1 MPIDYRAPL
10 GEMQFILHQLL
21 PMSDICNL
29 PGYEDVSEDLVN
41 TILDEA
47 DKFASQVLSPLN
59 WSGDQAGCIYQDGAV
74 QTPEGF
80 KQAYQQY
87 SEAGWISLAANS
99 NFGGQGL
106 PLSLA
111 TPVNEMWHS
120 ANMAFMLCPML
131 TAGAIEAIEH
141 HATAEQQALYLP
153 PLISGQWA
161 GTMNLTEPSAG
172 SDLSAVATKAIPD
185 GDHFLIT
192 GTKIYITYGEH
203 DFTENIIHL
212 VLARLPDAPAGVKG
226 ISLFIVPK
234 WLVNQ
239 DGSLG
244 SRNDVRCLSIEHKL
258 GIHASPTAVMAFGEK
273 TGAIGYLVGEANRGL
288 EYMFTMMNN
297 ARLAVGLEGVAI
309 AERAYQHA
317 AHYAKER
324 VQGRIVGQS
333 KKLRIVHHADVQR
346 MLMRMKTQ
354 TEAMRALAY
363 FAAAQSDIAQK
374 HPNKAIREASQLR
387 VDLLTPIVKAWC
399 TEQAIEITSLGIQ
412 IHGGMGYIEETGA
425 AQYLRDAR
433 ITSIYEGTTG
443 IQAIDLLGRKIIRD
457 EGAEARCLL
466 AEIHNCAAELS
477 LSPKIPFQQIAAD
490 LKKAVQSVG
499 KALDWVLHEHATNPK
514 ATLVGAYPLL
524 QCFGF
529 ISGGWLMAK
538 SAFLSEAM
546 LKTDTSNAFALQKI
560 ASATFYSQAILPQV
574 HGLADTVCAGASLA
588 QAMQDSLADLL
599 R

>member
-10 GEMQFILHQLL
+10 DDMQFILHQLI
-21 PMSDICNL
+21 PMSVIANL

-59 WSGDQAGCIYQDGAV
+59 WSGDQAGCVYQDGAV

-87 SEAGWISLAANS
+87 SEAGWISLAANTD
-99 NFGGQGL
+99 FGGQGL

-141 HATAEQQALYLP
+141 HATPEQQAIYLP
-153 PLISGQWA
+153 ALISGQWA

-172 SDLSAVATKAIPD
+172 SDLSAVSTKAVPA
-185 GDHFLIT
+185 GDHFRII

-212 VLARLPDAPAGVKG
+212 VLARLPDAPPGVKG

-324 VQGRIVGQS
+324 VQGRIAGRS
-333 KKLRIVHHADVQR
+333 EKLPIVHHADVQR

-363 FAAAQSDIAQK
+363 LAAAQSDIAQK
-374 HPNKAIREASQLR
+374 HPDMAMREASQLR

-412 IHGGMGYIEETGA
+412 VHGGMGYIEETGA

-433 ITSIYEGTTG
+433 ITSIYEGTSG
-443 IQAIDLLGRKIIRD
+443 IQAIDLLGRKIVRD
-457 EGAEARCLL
+457 EGAEARRLL
-466 AEIHNCAAELS
+466 AEIQACATDLS
-477 LSPKIPFQQIAAD
+477 SSPKIPLQQIAAN
-490 LKKAVQSVG
+490 LQKAVQSLS
-499 KALDWVLHEHATNPK
+499 KALDWMLHEHATNRL
-514 ATLVGAYPLL
+514 ATFTGAYPLL

-529 ISGGWLMAK
+529 VCGGWLMAK
-538 SAFLSEAM
+538 AAVVSEVI
-546 LKTDTSNAFALQKI
+546 LQTDASNAFALQKI

-588 QAMQDSLADLL
+588 QAMRDSLADLL

>member
-1 MPIDYRAPL
+1 
-10 GEMQFILHQLL
+10 
-21 PMSDICNL
+21 
-29 PGYEDVSEDLVN
+29 
-41 TILDEA
+41 
-47 DKFASQVLSPLN
+47 
-59 WSGDQAGCIYQDGAV
+59 
-74 QTPEGF
+74 
-80 KQAYQQY
+80 
-87 SEAGWISLAANS
+87 
-99 NFGGQGL
+99 
-106 PLSLA
+106 
-111 TPVNEMWHS
+111 
-120 ANMAFMLCPML
+120 MAFMLCPML

-141 HATAEQQALYLP
+141 HATPEQQAIYLP
-153 PLISGQWA
+153 ALISGQWA
-161 GTMNLTEPSAG
+161 GTMNLTESAAG
-172 SDLSAVATKAIPD
+172 SDLSAVSTKAIPE
-185 GDHFLIT
+185 GDHFRII

-317 AHYAKER
+317 AQYAKER
-324 VQGRIVGQS
+324 VQGKIVGRS
-333 KKLRIVHHADVQR
+333 EKLPIVHHADVQR
-346 MLMRMKTQ
+346 MLMHMKTQ

-363 FAAAQSDIAQK
+363 LAAAQSDFAQK
-374 HPNKAIREASQLR
+374 HPEKAIREASQLR

-399 TEQAIEITSLGIQ
+399 TEQAIEIASLGIQ
-412 IHGGMGYIEETGA
+412 VHGGMGYIEETGV

-466 AEIHNCAAELS
+466 AEIQACATDLS
-477 LSPKIPFQQIAAD
+477 SSSSIPLQQIAAD
-490 LKKAVQSVG
+490 LQKAVQSVS
-499 KALDWVLHEHATNPK
+499 KALDWVLHEHASNPQ
-514 ATLVGAYPLL
+514 ATFTGAYPLL

-529 ISGGWLMAK
+529 ICGGWLMAK
-538 SAFLSEAM
+538 AALVSEGILQGDAR
-546 LKTDTSNAFALQKI
+546 NAFALQKI

-574 HGLADTVCAGASLA
+574 HGLAETVCAGASLA
-588 QAMQDSLADLL
+588 QAMQDSLTDLL

>member
-1 MPIDYRAPL
+1 
-10 GEMQFILHQLL
+10 
-21 PMSDICNL
+21 
-29 PGYEDVSEDLVN
+29 
-41 TILDEA
+41 
-47 DKFASQVLSPLN
+47 
-59 WSGDQAGCIYQDGAV
+59 
-74 QTPEGF
+74 
-80 KQAYQQY
+80 
-87 SEAGWISLAANS
+87 
-99 NFGGQGL
+99 
-106 PLSLA
+106 
-111 TPVNEMWHS
+111 
-120 ANMAFMLCPML
+120 ML

-141 HATAEQQALYLP
+141 HATPEQQAIYLP

-234 WLVNQ
+234 LLVNQ

-324 VQGRIVGQS
+324 IQGRIAGRS
-333 KKLRIVHHADVQR
+333 EKLPIVHHADVQR

-363 FAAAQSDIAQK
+363 LAAAQSDIAQK
-374 HPNKAIREASQLR
+374 HPDKAMREASQLR

-399 TEQAIEITSLGIQ
+399 TEQAIEIASLGIQ
-412 IHGGMGYIEETGA
+412 VHGGMGYIEETGA

-457 EGAEARCLL
+457 EGAEARRLL
-466 AEIHNCAAELS
+466 AEIQACATDLS
-477 LSPKIPFQQIAAD
+477 SSTKIPLQQIAAD
-490 LKKAVQSVG
+490 LKKAVQSVS
-499 KALDWVLHEHATNPK
+499 KALDWVLQEHTTNPQ
-514 ATLVGAYPLL
+514 ATLTGAYPLL

-529 ISGGWLMAK
+529 LSGGWLMAK
-538 SAFLSEAM
+538 SASSSQAVLE
-546 LKTDTSNAFALQKI
+546 TDASNAFALQKI

>member
-10 GEMQFILHQLL
+10 DEMQFVLHQLI
-21 PMSDICNL
+21 PMSVINDL

-41 TILDEA
+41 TILEEA
-47 DKFASQVLSPLN
+47 AKFASQVLSPLN
-59 WSGDQAGCIYQDGAV
+59 WCGDQAGCIYTDGDV
-74 QTPEGF
+74 KTPDGF

-87 SEAGWISLAANS
+87 SEAGWISLAANT

-131 TAGAIEAIEH
+131 TAGAVEAIEH
-141 HATAEQQALYLP
+141 HATPEQQALYLP

-161 GTMNLTEPSAG
+161 GTMNLTEPAAG
-172 SDLSAVATKAIPD
+172 SDLSVVATKAVPES
-185 GDHFLIT
+185 DHFLIT

-212 VLARLPDAPAGVKG
+212 VLARLPDAPLGVKG

-234 WLVNQ
+234 WLINQ

-244 SRNDVRCLSIEHKL
+244 ARNDVRCLSIEHKL
-258 GIHASPTAVMAFGEK
+258 GIHASPTAVMAFGEE
-273 TGAIGYLVGEANRGL
+273 TGATGYLVGEAHRGL

-324 VQGRIVGQS
+324 VQGRVAGS
-333 KKLRIVHHADVQR
+333 PEKLPILHHADVQR
-346 MLMRMKTQ
+346 MLMLMKTQ

-363 FAAAQSDIAQK
+363 LAAAQSDFAQK
-374 HPNKAIREASQLR
+374 HPDKAIRESSQLR
-387 VDLLTPIVKAWC
+387 VDLLTPIVKAWS
-399 TEQAIEITSLGIQ
+399 TEQAIDITSIGIQ

-457 EGAEARCLL
+457 GGAEARRLL
-466 AEIHNCAAELS
+466 TEIQTCATELS
-477 LSPKIPFQQIAAD
+477 MSSNIQLQSIAAD
-490 LKKAVQSVG
+490 LQKAVQSVS
-499 KALDWVLHEHATNPK
+499 KALDWVLHVHVTNPQ
-514 ATLVGAYPLL
+514 AALTGAYPLL
-524 QCFGF
+524 RCFGF
-529 ISGGWLMAK
+529 VCGGWLMAK
-538 SAFLSEAM
+538 AALISEEVLQGDAR
-546 LKTDTSNAFALQKI
+546 NAFALQKI

-574 HGLADTVCAGASLA
+574 HGLVDTVCAGTSLA
-588 QAMQDSLADLL
+588 QAMQDSLADLM

>member
-1 MPIDYRAPL
+1 MAIDYRAPL
-10 GEMQFILHQLL
+10 DDMQFVLHRLI
-21 PMSDICNL
+21 PISVVSSL
-29 PGYEDVSEDLVN
+29 PGYEDVSTDLVN
-41 TILDEA
+41 TILEEA
-47 DKFASQVLSPLN
+47 AKFANQVLSPLN
-59 WSGDQAGCIYQDGAV
+59 WSGDQAGCVYQDGAV

-87 SEAGWISLAANS
+87 SEAGWMSLAANPD
-99 NFGGQGL
+99 FGGQGL

-141 HATAEQQALYLP
+141 HATPEQQGMYLP
-153 PLISGQWA
+153 SLISGRWA
-161 GTMNLTEPSAG
+161 GTMNLTESAAG
-172 SDLSAVATKAIPD
+172 SDLSAVSTKAVPE
-185 GDHFLIT
+185 GEHFRII

-203 DFTENIIHL
+203 DLTENIIHL

-234 WLVNQ
+234 WLINQ

-244 SRNDVRCLSIEHKL
+244 SRNDARCLSIEHKL

-324 VQGRIVGQS
+324 VQGRIAGRS
-333 KKLRIVHHADVQR
+333 EKLPIVHHADVQR

-363 FAAAQSDIAQK
+363 VAAAQSDFAQK
-374 HPNKAIREASQLR
+374 HPDKAIREASQLR

-399 TEQAIEITSLGIQ
+399 TEQAIEIASLGIQ
-412 IHGGMGYIEETGA
+412 VHGGMGYIEETGA
-425 AQYLRDAR
+425 AQYLRDVR
-433 ITSIYEGTTG
+433 ISSIYEGTTG

-457 EGAEARCLL
+457 EGAEARRLL
-466 AEIHNCAAELS
+466 SEIQTCATDLS
-477 LSPKIPFQQIAAD
+477 SSSSIPLQQIAAD
-490 LKKAVQSVG
+490 LQKAVQSVS
-499 KALDWVLHEHATNPK
+499 KALDWVLQAHATNPQ
-514 ATLVGAYPLL
+514 ATLTGAYPLL

-529 ISGGWLMAK
+529 ISGGWLMAQ
-538 SAFLSEAM
+538 SASLSEGV
-546 LKTDTSNAFALQKI
+546 LQTDASNAFALQKI

>member
-1 MPIDYRAPL
+1 MAIDYRAPL
-10 GEMQFILHQLL
+10 DDMQFVLQRLI
-21 PMSDICNL
+21 PMSAITSL
-29 PGYEDVSEDLVN
+29 PGYEDVSADLVN

-47 DKFASQVLSPLN
+47 AKFANQVLSPLN
-59 WSGDQAGCIYQDGAV
+59 WSGDQAGCFYQDGAV

-87 SEAGWISLAANS
+87 SEAGWMSLAANTD
-99 NFGGQGL
+99 FGGQGL

-141 HATAEQQALYLP
+141 HATPEQQAIYLP

-234 WLVNQ
+234 WLINQ
-239 DGSLG
+239 DGTLG
-244 SRNDVRCLSIEHKL
+244 ARNDVRCLSIEHKL

-324 VQGRIVGQS
+324 VQGRIPGRS
-333 KKLRIVHHADVQR
+333 EKLPIVHHADVQR

-363 FAAAQSDIAQK
+363 LAAAQSDFAQK
-374 HPNKAIREASQLR
+374 HPDQAIREASQSR

-412 IHGGMGYIEETGA
+412 VHGGMGYIEETGA

-457 EGAEARCLL
+457 EGAEARRLL
-466 AEIHNCAAELS
+466 GEIQACATDLGS
-477 LSPKIPFQQIAAD
+477 SSSIQLQQIAAD
-490 LKKAVQSVG
+490 LQKAVQSLS
-499 KALDWVLHEHATNPK
+499 KALEWVLHEHATNPQ
-514 ATLVGAYPLL
+514 ATFTGAYPLL

-529 ISGGWLMAK
+529 VCGGWLMAK
-538 SAFLSEAM
+538 AAFVSERVLQCDAG
-546 LKTDTSNAFALQKI
+546 NAFALQKI
-560 ASATFYSQAILPQV
+560 ASATFYSQAILPQA
-574 HGLADTVCAGASLA
+574 HGLADTVCAGASLE
-588 QAMQDSLADLL
+588 QAMRDSLADLL

>member
-1 MPIDYRAPL
+1 MPLDYRAPL
-10 GEMQFILHQLL
+10 DDMQFILHQLI
-21 PMSDICNL
+21 PMSVIANL

-59 WSGDQAGCIYQDGAV
+59 WSGDQAGCVYQDGAV

-87 SEAGWISLAANS
+87 SEAGWISLAANTD
-99 NFGGQGL
+99 FGGQGL

-141 HATAEQQALYLP
+141 HATPEQQAIYLP

-172 SDLSAVATKAIPD
+172 SDLSAVSTKAVPE
-185 GDHFLIT
+185 GDHFRII

-212 VLARLPDAPAGVKG
+212 VLARLPDAPPGVKG

-234 WLVNQ
+234 WLINQ
-239 DGSLG
+239 GGILG
-244 SRNDVRCLSIEHKL
+244 ARNDVRCLSIEHKL

-324 VQGRIVGQS
+324 VQGRIAGRS
-333 KKLRIVHHADVQR
+333 EKLPIVHHADVQR

-363 FAAAQSDIAQK
+363 LAAAQSDFAQK
-374 HPNKAIREASQLR
+374 HPDQVIREASQLR

-412 IHGGMGYIEETGA
+412 VHGGMGYIEETGA

-443 IQAIDLLGRKIIRD
+443 IQAIDLLGRKIVRD
-457 EGAEARCLL
+457 EGAEACRLL
-466 AEIHNCAAELS
+466 AEIQACATDLS
-477 LSPKIPFQQIAAD
+477 SSSSIQLQQIATD
-490 LKKAVQSVG
+490 LQKAVQSLS
-499 KALDWVLHEHATNPK
+499 KALDWVLHEHATNPL
-514 ATLVGAYPLL
+514 ATLTGAYPLL

-529 ISGGWLMAK
+529 VCGGWLMAK
-538 SAFLSEAM
+538 AAFVSEGI
-546 LKTDTSNAFALQKI
+546 LQTDASNAFALQKI
-560 ASATFYSQAILPQV
+560 ASATFYSQAILPQA

-588 QAMQDSLADLL
+588 QAMRDSLADLL

>member
-1 MPIDYRAPL
+1 
-10 GEMQFILHQLL
+10 
-21 PMSDICNL
+21 
-29 PGYEDVSEDLVN
+29 
-41 TILDEA
+41 
-47 DKFASQVLSPLN
+47 LSPLN
-59 WSGDQAGCIYQDGAV
+59 WSGDQAGCVYQDGAV

-87 SEAGWISLAANS
+87 SEAGWMSLAANTD
-99 NFGGQGL
+99 FGGQGL

-111 TPVNEMWHS
+111 TPVNEMWHA

-141 HATAEQQALYLP
+141 HATPEQQAIYLP

-161 GTMNLTEPSAG
+161 GTMNLTESAAG
-172 SDLSAVATKAIPD
+172 SDLSAVSTKAVPE
-185 GDHFLIT
+185 GDHFRII

-212 VLARLPDAPAGVKG
+212 VLARLPDAPGGVKG

-317 AHYAKER
+317 AYYAKER
-324 VQGRIVGQS
+324 VQGRIAGRS
-333 KKLRIVHHADVQR
+333 EKLPIVHHADVQR

-363 FAAAQSDIAQK
+363 LAAAQSDFAQK
-374 HPNKAIREASQLR
+374 HPDKAIREASQLR

-399 TEQAIEITSLGIQ
+399 TEQAIEIASLGIQ
-412 IHGGMGYIEETGA
+412 VHGGMGYIEETGA
-425 AQYLRDAR
+425 AQYLRDIR
-433 ITSIYEGTTG
+433 ISSIYEGTTG

-457 EGAEARCLL
+457 EGAEARRLL
-466 AEIHNCAAELS
+466 AEIQACAAVLNS
-477 LSPKIPFQQIAAD
+477 SSSIALQQIAAD
-490 LKKAVQSVG
+490 LQKAVQSVS
-499 KALDWVLHEHATNPK
+499 KALDWVLHEHASNQQ
-514 ATLVGAYPLL
+514 ATFAGAYPLL

-529 ISGGWLMAK
+529 TCGCWLMAK
-538 SAFLSEAM
+538 AALVSDGILQGDAR
-546 LKTDTSNAFALQKI
+546 NAFALQKI

-588 QAMQDSLADLL
+588 QAMQDSLTDLL

>member
-10 GEMQFILHQLL
+10 DDMQFILHQLI
-21 PMSDICNL
+21 PMSVIANL

-59 WSGDQAGCIYQDGAV
+59 WSGDQSGCVYQDGAV
-74 QTPEGF
+74 QTPDGF

-87 SEAGWISLAANS
+87 SEAGWISLAANTD
-99 NFGGQGL
+99 FGGQGL

-141 HATAEQQALYLP
+141 HATPEQQAIYLP

-172 SDLSAVATKAIPD
+172 SDLSAVSTKAVPE
-185 GDHFLIT
+185 GDHFRII

-212 VLARLPDAPAGVKG
+212 VLARLPDAPPGVKG

-234 WLVNQ
+234 WLINQ

-244 SRNDVRCLSIEHKL
+244 ARNDVRCLSIEHKL

-324 VQGRIVGQS
+324 VQGRIAGRS
-333 KKLRIVHHADVQR
+333 EKLPIVHHADVQR

-363 FAAAQSDIAQK
+363 LAAAQSDFAQK
-374 HPNKAIREASQLR
+374 HPDKAIREASQLR

-412 IHGGMGYIEETGA
+412 VHGGMGYIEETGA

-443 IQAIDLLGRKIIRD
+443 IQAIDLLGRKIVRD
-457 EGAEARCLL
+457 EGAEARRLL
-466 AEIHNCAAELS
+466 AEIQACATDLS
-477 LSPKIPFQQIAAD
+477 SSSSIQLQQIATD
-490 LKKAVQSVG
+490 LQKAVQSLS
-499 KALDWVLHEHATNPK
+499 KALDWVLHEHATNPQ
-514 ATLVGAYPLL
+514 ATFTGAYPLL

-529 ISGGWLMAK
+529 VCGGWLMAK
-538 SAFLSEAM
+538 AAIVSEGI
-546 LKTDTSNAFALQKI
+546 LQTDASNAFALQKI
-560 ASATFYSQAILPQV
+560 ASATFYTQAILPQV

-588 QAMQDSLADLL
+588 QAMRDSLADLL

>member
-1 MPIDYRAPL
+1 MAIDYRAPL
-10 GEMQFILHQLL
+10 DDMQFVLHHLI
-21 PMSDICNL
+21 PMSAITSL
-29 PGYEDVSEDLVN
+29 PGYEDVSTDLVN

-47 DKFASQVLSPLN
+47 AKFANQVLSPLN
-59 WSGDQAGCIYQDGAV
+59 WTGDQAGCVYQDGAV

-87 SEAGWISLAANS
+87 SEAGWISLAANPD
-99 NFGGQGL
+99 FGGQGL

-141 HATAEQQALYLP
+141 HATPEQQAIYLP

-244 SRNDVRCLSIEHKL
+244 ARNDVRCLSIEHKL

-324 VQGRIVGQS
+324 VQGRIAGRS
-333 KKLRIVHHADVQR
+333 EKLPIVHHADVQR
-346 MLMRMKTQ
+346 MLMEMKTQ

-363 FAAAQSDIAQK
+363 LAAAQSDIAQR
-374 HPNKAIREASQLR
+374 HPDQGIREASQLR
-387 VDLLTPIVKAWC
+387 VDFLTPIVKAWC
-399 TEQAIEITSLGIQ
+399 TEQAIEIASLGIQ
-412 IHGGMGYIEETGA
+412 VHGGMGYIEETGA

-443 IQAIDLLGRKIIRD
+443 IQAIDLLGRKIVRD
-457 EGAEARCLL
+457 EGAEARRLL
-466 AEIHNCAAELS
+466 AEIQACATDLS
-477 LSPKIPFQQIAAD
+477 SSSSIQLQQIAAD
-490 LKKAVQSVG
+490 LQKAVQSLSN
-499 KALDWVLHEHATNPK
+499 ALDWVLQEHATNPQ
-514 ATLVGAYPLL
+514 ATFAGAYPLL

-529 ISGGWLMAK
+529 VCGGWLMAK
-538 SAFLSEAM
+538 AALVSESILQGDAG
-546 LKTDTSNAFALQKI
+546 NAFALQKI

-574 HGLADTVCAGASLA
+574 RGLADTVCAGASLA
-588 QAMQDSLADLL
+588 QAMRGGLADLL

>member
-10 GEMQFILHQLL
+10 DDMQFVLHRLI
-21 PMSDICNL
+21 PISVVSNL
-29 PGYEDVSEDLVN
+29 PGNEDVSTDLVN

-47 DKFASQVLSPLN
+47 AKFANQVLSPLN
-59 WSGDQAGCIYQDGAV
+59 WSGDQAGCVYQDGAV

-87 SEAGWISLAANS
+87 SEAGWMSLAANAD
-99 NFGGQGL
+99 FGGQGL

-141 HATAEQQALYLP
+141 HATPEQQAIYLP
-153 PLISGQWA
+153 ALISGQWA
-161 GTMNLTEPSAG
+161 GTMNLTESSAG
-172 SDLSAVATKAIPD
+172 SDLSAVSTKAVPE
-185 GDHFLIT
+185 GDHFRII

-239 DGSLG
+239 EGSLG

-324 VQGRIVGQS
+324 VQGRIAGRS
-333 KKLRIVHHADVQR
+333 EKLPIVHHADVQR

-363 FAAAQSDIAQK
+363 LAAAQSDFAQK
-374 HPNKAIREASQLR
+374 HNDQVIREASQLR

-412 IHGGMGYIEETGA
+412 VHGGMGYIEETGA
-425 AQYLRDAR
+425 AQHLRDAR

-457 EGAEARCLL
+457 EGAEARRLL
-466 AEIHNCAAELS
+466 AEIQACATDLS
-477 LSPKIPFQQIAAD
+477 SSSSIQLQQIATD
-490 LKKAVQSVG
+490 LQKAVLSVS
-499 KALDWVLHEHATNPK
+499 KALDWVLHEHAAYPQ
-514 ATLVGAYPLL
+514 ATLTGAYPLL

-529 ISGGWLMAK
+529 VCGGWLMTKAALV
-538 SAFLSEAM
+538 SDGILQGDAI
-546 LKTDTSNAFALQKI
+546 NAFALQKI

-588 QAMQDSLADLL
+588 KAMQDSLADLL

>member
-1 MPIDYRAPL
+1 MAIDYRAPL
-10 GEMQFILHQLL
+10 DDMQFVLHRLI
-21 PMSDICNL
+21 PMSAITSL
-29 PGYEDVSEDLVN
+29 PGYEDVSTDLVN

-47 DKFASQVLSPLN
+47 AKFANQVLSPLN
-59 WSGDQAGCIYQDGAV
+59 WSGDQAGCVYQDGAV

-87 SEAGWISLAANS
+87 SEAGWMSLATNPD
-99 NFGGQGL
+99 FGGQGL

-141 HATAEQQALYLP
+141 HATPEQQAIYLP

-234 WLVNQ
+234 LLVNQ

-273 TGAIGYLVGEANRGL
+273 TGAIGCLVGEANRGL

-324 VQGRIVGQS
+324 VQGRIAGRS
-333 KKLRIVHHADVQR
+333 EKLPIVHHADVQR

-363 FAAAQSDIAQK
+363 LAAAQSDFAQK
-374 HPNKAIREASQLR
+374 HPDKAMRESSQLR

-399 TEQAIEITSLGIQ
+399 TEQAIEIASLGIQ
-412 IHGGMGYIEETGA
+412 VHGGMGYIEETGA
-425 AQYLRDAR
+425 AQYLRDVR
-433 ITSIYEGTTG
+433 ISSIYEGTTG

-457 EGAEARCLL
+457 EGAEARRLL
-466 AEIHNCAAELS
+466 AEMQACATDLS
-477 LSPKIPFQQIAAD
+477 SSPKIPLQQIAAD
-490 LKKAVQSVG
+490 LQKAVQSVS
-499 KALDWVLHEHATNPK
+499 KALDWVLHEHATNPQ
-514 ATLVGAYPLL
+514 ATLTGAYPLL

-538 SAFLSEAM
+538 SASLSEAV
-546 LKTDTSNAFALQKI
+546 LQTDASNAFALQKI

-588 QAMQDSLADLL
+588 QAMQHSLADLL

>member
-10 GEMQFILHQLL
+10 DDMQFILHQLI
-21 PMSDICNL
+21 PISVIANL

-59 WSGDQAGCIYQDGAV
+59 WSGDQAGCVYQDGAV

-87 SEAGWISLAANS
+87 SEAGWISLAANTD
-99 NFGGQGL
+99 FGGQGL

-141 HATAEQQALYLP
+141 HATPEQQAIYLP

-172 SDLSAVATKAIPD
+172 SDLSAVSTKAVPE
-185 GDHFLIT
+185 GDHFRII

-212 VLARLPDAPAGVKG
+212 VLARLPDAPPGVKG

-234 WLVNQ
+234 WLINQ

-244 SRNDVRCLSIEHKL
+244 ARNDVRCLSIEHKL

-324 VQGRIVGQS
+324 VQGRIAGRS
-333 KKLRIVHHADVQR
+333 EKLPIVHHADVQR

-354 TEAMRALAY
+354 TEAMRALVY
-363 FAAAQSDIAQK
+363 LAAAQSDFAQK
-374 HPNKAIREASQLR
+374 HPDQAIREASQLR

-412 IHGGMGYIEETGA
+412 VHGGMGYIEDTGA

-443 IQAIDLLGRKIIRD
+443 IQAIDLLGRKIVRD
-457 EGAEARCLL
+457 EGAEARRLL
-466 AEIHNCAAELS
+466 AEIQACATDLS
-477 LSPKIPFQQIAAD
+477 SSSSIQLQQIATN
-490 LKKAVQSVG
+490 LQKAVQSLS
-499 KALDWVLHEHATNPK
+499 KALDWVLHEHATNPL
-514 ATLVGAYPLL
+514 ATLTGAYPLL

-529 ISGGWLMAK
+529 VCGGWLMAK
-538 SAFLSEAM
+538 AAFVSEGI
-546 LKTDTSNAFALQKI
+546 LQTDASNTFALQKI
-560 ASATFYSQAILPQV
+560 ASATFYTQAILPQV
-574 HGLADTVCAGASLA
+574 HGLADTVCAGASLV
-588 QAMQDSLADLL
+588 QAMRDSLADLL

>member
-1 MPIDYRAPL
+1 MPIDYRAPVDD
-10 GEMQFILHQLL
+10 MQFVLHHLI
-21 PMSDICNL
+21 PMSAISNL
-29 PGYEDVSEDLVN
+29 PGYEDVSSDLVN
-41 TILDEA
+41 TILEEA
-47 DKFASQVLSPLN
+47 AKFANQVLSPLN
-59 WSGDQAGCIYQDGAV
+59 WSGDQAGCVYHDGAV

-87 SEAGWISLAANS
+87 SEAGWMSLAANTD
-99 NFGGQGL
+99 FGGQGL

-141 HATAEQQALYLP
+141 HATPEQQAMYLP
-153 PLISGQWA
+153 SLVSGRWA
-161 GTMNLTEPSAG
+161 GTMNLTESAAG
-172 SDLSAVATKAIPD
+172 SDLSAVSTKAVPE
-185 GDHFLIT
+185 GDHFRII

-244 SRNDVRCLSIEHKL
+244 SRNDARCLSIEHKL

-324 VQGRIVGQS
+324 VQGKISGQS
-333 KKLRIVHHADVQR
+333 DKLPIVHHADVQR

-363 FAAAQSDIAQK
+363 LAAGQSDFAQK
-374 HPNKAIREASQLR
+374 HPDKAMREASQLR

-399 TEQAIEITSLGIQ
+399 TEQAIEIASLGIQ
-412 IHGGMGYIEETGA
+412 VHGGMGYIEETGA
-425 AQYLRDAR
+425 AQYLRDVR
-433 ITSIYEGTTG
+433 ISSIYEGTTG

-457 EGAEARCLL
+457 EGTEARRLL
-466 AEIHNCAAELS
+466 AEIQACATDLS
-477 LSPKIPFQQIAAD
+477 SSANIPLEQIAAD
-490 LKKAVQSVG
+490 LQKAVQSVS
-499 KALDWVLHEHATNPK
+499 KALDWVLHEHATNPQ
-514 ATLVGAYPLL
+514 ATLTGAYPLL

-529 ISGGWLMAK
+529 ICGGWLMAK
-538 SAFLSEAM
+538 SASLSSAV
-546 LKTDTSNAFALQKI
+546 LQTDASNAFALQKI
-560 ASATFYSQAILPQV
+560 ASATFYSQAILPQI
-574 HGLADTVCAGASLA
+574 HGLADTVCAGVSLA
-588 QAMQDSLADLL
+588 QAMRDSLADLL

>member
-10 GEMQFILHQLL
+10 DDMQFILHQLI
-21 PMSDICNL
+21 PMSVIANL

-59 WSGDQAGCIYQDGAV
+59 WSGDQAGCVYQDGAV

-80 KQAYQQY
+80 KLAYQQY
-87 SEAGWISLAANS
+87 SEAGWMSLAANTD
-99 NFGGQGL
+99 FGGQGL

-141 HATAEQQALYLP
+141 HATPEQQAIYLP

-172 SDLSAVATKAIPD
+172 SDLSAVSTKAVPE
-185 GDHFLIT
+185 GDHFRII

-212 VLARLPDAPAGVKG
+212 VLARLPDAPPGVKG

-234 WLVNQ
+234 WLINQ

-244 SRNDVRCLSIEHKL
+244 ARNDVRCLSIEHKL

-324 VQGRIVGQS
+324 VQGRIAGRPE
-333 KKLRIVHHADVQR
+333 KLPIVHHADVQR

-363 FAAAQSDIAQK
+363 LAAAQSDFAQK
-374 HPNKAIREASQLR
+374 HPDQVIREASQLR

-412 IHGGMGYIEETGA
+412 VHGGMGYIEETGA

-443 IQAIDLLGRKIIRD
+443 IQAIDLLGRKIVRD
-457 EGAEARCLL
+457 EGAEACRLL
-466 AEIHNCAAELS
+466 AEIQACATDLS
-477 LSPKIPFQQIAAD
+477 SSSSIQLQQIATD
-490 LKKAVQSVG
+490 LQKAVQSLS
-499 KALDWVLHEHATNPK
+499 KALDWVLHEHATNPL
-514 ATLVGAYPLL
+514 ATLTGAYPLL

-529 ISGGWLMAK
+529 VCGGWLMAK
-538 SAFLSEAM
+538 AAFVSEGI
-546 LKTDTSNAFALQKI
+546 LQTDASNAFALQKI
-560 ASATFYSQAILPQV
+560 ASATFYSQAILPQA

-588 QAMQDSLADLL
+588 QAMRDSLADLL

>member
-10 GEMQFILHQLL
+10 DEMQFVLHQLI
-21 PMSDICNL
+21 PMSVINDL

-41 TILDEA
+41 TILEEA
-47 DKFASQVLSPLN
+47 AKFASQVLSPLN
-59 WSGDQAGCIYQDGAV
+59 WCGDQAGCIYTDGDV
-74 QTPEGF
+74 KTPDGF

-87 SEAGWISLAANS
+87 SEAGWISLAANT

-131 TAGAIEAIEH
+131 TAGAVEAIEH
-141 HATAEQQALYLP
+141 HATPKQQALYLP

-161 GTMNLTEPSAG
+161 GTMNLTEPAAG
-172 SDLSAVATKAIPD
+172 SDLSAVTTKAIPK
-185 GDHFLIT
+185 GDYFLIT

-212 VLARLPDAPAGVKG
+212 VLARLPDAPPGVKG

-244 SRNDVRCLSIEHKL
+244 VRNDVRCHSIEHKL
-258 GIHASPTAVMAFGEK
+258 GIHASPTAVMAFGEE
-273 TGAIGYLVGEANRGL
+273 TGATGYLVGEAHRGL

-324 VQGRIVGQS
+324 VQGRVAGS
-333 KKLRIVHHADVQR
+333 PEKLPILHHADVQR
-346 MLMRMKTQ
+346 MLMLMKTQ

-363 FAAAQSDIAQK
+363 LAAAQSDFAQK
-374 HPNKAIREASQLR
+374 HPDKAIRESSQLR
-387 VDLLTPIVKAWC
+387 VDLLTPIVKAWS
-399 TEQAIEITSLGIQ
+399 TEQAIEITSIGIQ

-457 EGAEARCLL
+457 GGAEARRLMT
-466 AEIHNCAAELS
+466 EIQTCVVELNMS
-477 LSPKIPFQQIAAD
+477 SNNQLQSIAAD
-490 LKKAVQSVG
+490 LQKAVQSVS
-499 KALDWVLHEHATNPK
+499 KALDWVLHVHATNPL
-514 ATLVGAYPLL
+514 AALTGAYPLL
-524 QCFGF
+524 RCFGF
-529 ISGGWLMAK
+529 VCGGWLMAK
-538 SAFLSEAM
+538 AALISEEV
-546 LKTDTSNAFALQKI
+546 LQGDSRNAFALQKI
-560 ASATFYSQAILPQV
+560 ASTTFYSQAILPQV
-574 HGLADTVCAGASLA
+574 HGLVDTVCAGASLA
-588 QAMQDSLADLL
+588 QAMQDSLADLM

>member
-1 MPIDYRAPL
+1 MAIDYRAPL
-10 GEMQFILHQLL
+10 DDMQFVLHRLI
-21 PMSDICNL
+21 PISVVSSL
-29 PGYEDVSEDLVN
+29 PGYEDVSTDLVN
-41 TILDEA
+41 TILEEA
-47 DKFASQVLSPLN
+47 AKFANQVLSPLN
-59 WSGDQAGCIYQDGAV
+59 WSGDQAGCVYQDGAV

-87 SEAGWISLAANS
+87 SEAGWMSLAANPD
-99 NFGGQGL
+99 FGGQGL

-141 HATAEQQALYLP
+141 HATPEQQGMYLP
-153 PLISGQWA
+153 SLISGRWA
-161 GTMNLTEPSAG
+161 GTMNLTESAAG
-172 SDLSAVATKAIPD
+172 SDLSAVSTKAVPE
-185 GDHFLIT
+185 GEHFRII

-203 DFTENIIHL
+203 DLTENIIHL

-234 WLVNQ
+234 WLINQ

-244 SRNDVRCLSIEHKL
+244 SRNDARCLSIEHKL

-324 VQGRIVGQS
+324 VQGRIAGRS
-333 KKLRIVHHADVQR
+333 EKLPIVHHADVQR

-363 FAAAQSDIAQK
+363 VAAAQSDFAQK
-374 HPNKAIREASQLR
+374 HPDKAIREASQLR

-399 TEQAIEITSLGIQ
+399 TEQAIEIASLGIQ
-412 IHGGMGYIEETGA
+412 VHGGMGYIEETGA
-425 AQYLRDAR
+425 AQYLRDVR
-433 ITSIYEGTTG
+433 ISSIYEGTTG

-457 EGAEARCLL
+457 EGAEARRLL
-466 AEIHNCAAELS
+466 SEIQTCATDLS
-477 LSPKIPFQQIAAD
+477 SSSSIPLQQIAAD
-490 LKKAVQSVG
+490 LQKAVQSVS
-499 KALDWVLHEHATNPK
+499 KALDWVLQAHATNPQ
-514 ATLVGAYPLL
+514 ATLTGAYPLL

-529 ISGGWLMAK
+529 ISGGWLMAQ
-538 SAFLSEAM
+538 SASLSEGV
-546 LKTDTSNAFALQKI
+546 LQTDASNAFALQKI

-574 HGLADTVCAGASLA
+574 HGLADTCCAGSSFA

>member
-10 GEMQFILHQLL
+10 DDMQFILHQLI
-21 PMSDICNL
+21 PMSVIANL
-29 PGYEDVSEDLVN
+29 PGYEDISEDLVN
-41 TILDEA
+41 SILDEA
-47 DKFASQVLSPLN
+47 DKIASQVLSPLN
-59 WSGDQAGCIYQDGAV
+59 WSGDQAGCVYQDGAV

-87 SEAGWISLAANS
+87 SEAGWISLAANTD
-99 NFGGQGL
+99 FGGQGL

-141 HATAEQQALYLP
+141 HATPEQQAIYLP

-172 SDLSAVATKAIPD
+172 SDLSAVSTKAVPE
-185 GDHFLIT
+185 GDHFRII

-234 WLVNQ
+234 WLINQ

-244 SRNDVRCLSIEHKL
+244 ARNDIRCLSIEHKL

-324 VQGRIVGQS
+324 VQGRIAGRS
-333 KKLRIVHHADVQR
+333 EKLPIVHHADVQR

-363 FAAAQSDIAQK
+363 LAAAQSDFAQK
-374 HPNKAIREASQLR
+374 HPDKAIREASQLR

-412 IHGGMGYIEETGA
+412 VHGGMGYIEETGA

-457 EGAEARCLL
+457 EGAEARHLL
-466 AEIHNCAAELS
+466 TEIQACATDLSSSSSIQLQQIATNLQKAVLS
-477 LSPKIPFQQIAAD
+477 LS
-490 LKKAVQSVG
+490 
-499 KALDWVLHEHATNPK
+499 KALDWVLHEHATNPQ
-514 ATLVGAYPLL
+514 ATFTGAYPLL

-529 ISGGWLMAK
+529 VCGGWLMAK
-538 SAFLSEAM
+538 AAFVSEGILQIDA
-546 LKTDTSNAFALQKI
+546 SNVFALQKI

-574 HGLADTVCAGASLA
+574 HGLADTVFAGASLA
-588 QAMQDSLADLL
+588 QAMRDSLTDLL

>member
-1 MPIDYRAPL
+1 
-10 GEMQFILHQLL
+10 
-21 PMSDICNL
+21 
-29 PGYEDVSEDLVN
+29 
-41 TILDEA
+41 
-47 DKFASQVLSPLN
+47 
-59 WSGDQAGCIYQDGAV
+59 
-74 QTPEGF
+74 
-80 KQAYQQY
+80 
-87 SEAGWISLAANS
+87 
-99 NFGGQGL
+99 
-106 PLSLA
+106 
-111 TPVNEMWHS
+111 
-120 ANMAFMLCPML
+120 MLCPML

-141 HATAEQQALYLP
+141 HATPEQQAIYLP

-172 SDLSAVATKAIPD
+172 SDLSAVSTKAIPD

-203 DFTENIIHL
+203 DLTENIIHL
-212 VLARLPDAPAGVKG
+212 VLARLPDAPPGVKG

-234 WLVNQ
+234 WLINQ

-244 SRNDVRCLSIEHKL
+244 ARNDVRCLSIEHKL

-273 TGAIGYLVGEANRGL
+273 AGAIGYLVGEANRGL

-324 VQGRIVGQS
+324 VQGRIAGRPE
-333 KKLRIVHHADVQR
+333 KLPIVHHADVQR

-354 TEAMRALAY
+354 TEAMRTLAY
-363 FAAAQSDIAQK
+363 LAASQSDIAQK
-374 HPNKAIREASQLR
+374 HPDKAIREASQLR

-412 IHGGMGYIEETGA
+412 VHGGMGYIEETGA

-457 EGAEARCLL
+457 EGAEARRFL
-466 AEIHNCAAELS
+466 AEIQNCAAELS
-477 LSPKIPFQQIAAD
+477 LSPNIQLQSIAAD
-490 LKKAVQSVG
+490 LQKALQSLS
-499 KALDWVLHEHATNPK
+499 KALDWVLHEHATNPQ
-514 ATLVGAYPLL
+514 ATLTGAYPLL

-529 ISGGWLMAK
+529 LSGGWLMAK
-538 SAFLSEAM
+538 SASLSNAALE
-546 LKTDTSNAFALQKI
+546 TDASNAFALQKI
-560 ASATFYSQAILPQV
+560 ASAIFYSQAILPQV
-574 HGLADTVCAGASLA
+574 HGLAETVCAGASLA

>member
-10 GEMQFILHQLL
+10 DDMQFVLHHLT
-21 PMSDICNL
+21 PMSVIANL

-59 WSGDQAGCIYQDGAV
+59 WSGDQAGCVYQDGAV

-80 KQAYQQY
+80 KLAYQQY
-87 SEAGWISLAANS
+87 SEAGWMSLAANTD
-99 NFGGQGL
+99 FGGQGL

-141 HATAEQQALYLP
+141 HATPEQQAIYLP

-172 SDLSAVATKAIPD
+172 SDLSAVSTKAVPE
-185 GDHFLIT
+185 GDHFRII

-212 VLARLPDAPAGVKG
+212 VLARLPDAPPGVKG

-234 WLVNQ
+234 WLINQ

-244 SRNDVRCLSIEHKL
+244 ARNDVRCLSIEHKL

-309 AERAYQHA
+309 AERAYQYA

-324 VQGRIVGQS
+324 VQGRIAGRS
-333 KKLRIVHHADVQR
+333 EKLPIVHHADVQR

-363 FAAAQSDIAQK
+363 LAAAQSDFAQK
-374 HPNKAIREASQLR
+374 HLDQGIREASQLR

-412 IHGGMGYIEETGA
+412 VHGGMGYIEETGA

-443 IQAIDLLGRKIIRD
+443 IQAIDLLGRKIVRD
-457 EGAEARCLL
+457 EGAEARRLL
-466 AEIHNCAAELS
+466 AEIQACATDLS
-477 LSPKIPFQQIAAD
+477 SSSSIQLQQIAAD
-490 LKKAVQSVG
+490 LQKAVQSLS
-499 KALDWVLHEHATNPK
+499 KALDWVLHEHATNPQ
-514 ATLVGAYPLL
+514 ATFTGAYPLL

-529 ISGGWLMAK
+529 VCGGWLMAK
-538 SAFLSEAM
+538 AAFVSEGI
-546 LKTDTSNAFALQKI
+546 LQTDASNAFALQKI
-560 ASATFYSQAILPQV
+560 ASATFYTQAILPQV

-588 QAMQDSLADLL
+588 QAMRDSLADLL

>member
-10 GEMQFILHQLL
+10 DDMQFILHQLI
-21 PMSDICNL
+21 PMSVIANL

-59 WSGDQAGCIYQDGAV
+59 WSGDQSGCVYQDGAV

-87 SEAGWISLAANS
+87 SEAGWISLAANTD
-99 NFGGQGL
+99 FGGQGL

-141 HATAEQQALYLP
+141 HATPEQQAIYLP

-172 SDLSAVATKAIPD
+172 SDLSAVSTKAVPE
-185 GDHFLIT
+185 GDHFRII

-212 VLARLPDAPAGVKG
+212 VLARLPDAPPGVKG

-234 WLVNQ
+234 WLINQ

-244 SRNDVRCLSIEHKL
+244 ARNDVRCLSIEHKL

-324 VQGRIVGQS
+324 VQGRIAGRS
-333 KKLRIVHHADVQR
+333 EKLPIVHHADVQR

-363 FAAAQSDIAQK
+363 LAAAQSDFAQK
-374 HPNKAIREASQLR
+374 HPDQVIREASQLR

-412 IHGGMGYIEETGA
+412 VHGGMGYIEETGA

-443 IQAIDLLGRKIIRD
+443 IQAIDLLGRKIVRD
-457 EGAEARCLL
+457 EGAEARRLL
-466 AEIHNCAAELS
+466 AEIQACATDLS
-477 LSPKIPFQQIAAD
+477 SSSSIQLQQIAPD
-490 LKKAVQSVG
+490 LQKALQSLS
-499 KALDWVLHEHATNPK
+499 KALDWVLHEHATNPQ
-514 ATLVGAYPLL
+514 ATFTGAYPLL

-529 ISGGWLMAK
+529 VCGGWLMAK
-538 SAFLSEAM
+538 AAIVSEGI
-546 LKTDTSNAFALQKI
+546 LQTDASNAFALQKI
-560 ASATFYSQAILPQV
+560 ASATFYTQAILPQV

-588 QAMQDSLADLL
+588 QAMRDSLADLL

>member
-1 MPIDYRAPL
+1 
-10 GEMQFILHQLL
+10 
-21 PMSDICNL
+21 
-29 PGYEDVSEDLVN
+29 
-41 TILDEA
+41 LDQA
-47 DKFASQVLSPLN
+47 AKFANQVLSPLN
-59 WSGDQAGCIYQDGAV
+59 WSGDQAGCVYQDGAV

-87 SEAGWISLAANS
+87 SEAGWMSLAANTD
-99 NFGGQGL
+99 FGGQGL

-111 TPVNEMWHS
+111 TPVNEMWHA

-141 HATAEQQALYLP
+141 HATPEQQAIYLP

-161 GTMNLTEPSAG
+161 GTMNLTESAAG
-172 SDLSAVATKAIPD
+172 SDLSAVSTKAVPE
-185 GDHFLIT
+185 GDHFRII

-212 VLARLPDAPAGVKG
+212 VLARLPDAPGGVKG

-317 AHYAKER
+317 AYYAKER
-324 VQGRIVGQS
+324 VQGRIAGRS
-333 KKLRIVHHADVQR
+333 EKLPIVHHADVQR

-363 FAAAQSDIAQK
+363 LAAAQSDFAQK
-374 HPNKAIREASQLR
+374 HPDKAIREASQLR

-399 TEQAIEITSLGIQ
+399 TEQAIEIASLGIQ
-412 IHGGMGYIEETGA
+412 VHGGMGYIEETGA
-425 AQYLRDAR
+425 AQYLRDIR
-433 ITSIYEGTTG
+433 ISSIYEGTTG

-457 EGAEARCLL
+457 EGAEARRLL
-466 AEIHNCAAELS
+466 AEIQACAAVLNS
-477 LSPKIPFQQIAAD
+477 SSSIALQQIAAD
-490 LKKAVQSVG
+490 LQKVVQSVS
-499 KALDWVLHEHATNPK
+499 KALDWVLHEHASNPQ
-514 ATLVGAYPLL
+514 ATFAGAYPLL

-529 ISGGWLMAK
+529 TCGGWLMAK
-538 SAFLSEAM
+538 AALVSDGILQGDA
-546 LKTDTSNAFALQKI
+546 SNAFALQKI

-574 HGLADTVCAGASLA
+574 HGLAETVCAGASLA
-588 QAMQDSLADLL
+588 QAMQDSLTDLL

>member
-10 GEMQFILHQLL
+10 DDMQFILHQLI
-21 PMSDICNL
+21 PMSVIANL

-59 WSGDQAGCIYQDGAV
+59 WSGDQAGCVYQDGAV

-87 SEAGWISLAANS
+87 SEAGWISLAANTD
-99 NFGGQGL
+99 FGGQGL

-141 HATAEQQALYLP
+141 HATPEQQAIYLP

-172 SDLSAVATKAIPD
+172 SDLSAVSTKAVPE
-185 GDHFLIT
+185 GDHFRII

-212 VLARLPDAPAGVKG
+212 VLARLPDAPPGVKG

-234 WLVNQ
+234 WLINQ

-244 SRNDVRCLSIEHKL
+244 ARNDVRCLSIEHKL

-324 VQGRIVGQS
+324 VQGRIAGRS
-333 KKLRIVHHADVQR
+333 EKLPIVHHADVQR

-363 FAAAQSDIAQK
+363 LAAAQSDFAQK
-374 HPNKAIREASQLR
+374 HPDQVIREASQLR

-412 IHGGMGYIEETGA
+412 VHGGMGYIEETGA

-443 IQAIDLLGRKIIRD
+443 IQAIDLLGRKIVRD
-457 EGAEARCLL
+457 EGAEARRLL
-466 AEIHNCAAELS
+466 AEIQACATDLS
-477 LSPKIPFQQIAAD
+477 SSSSIQLQQIATD
-490 LKKAVQSVG
+490 LQKAVQSLS
-499 KALDWVLHEHATNPK
+499 KALDWVLHEHATNPQ
-514 ATLVGAYPLL
+514 ATFTGAYPLL

-529 ISGGWLMAK
+529 VCGGWLMAK
-538 SAFLSEAM
+538 AAFVSEGI
-546 LKTDTSNAFALQKI
+546 LQTDASNAFALQKI
-560 ASATFYSQAILPQV
+560 ASATFYTQAILPQV

-588 QAMQDSLADLL
+588 QAMRDSLADLL

>member
-1 MPIDYRAPL
+1 MPLDYRAPL
-10 GEMQFILHQLL
+10 DDMQFVLHHLI
-21 PMSDICNL
+21 PMSAINNL
-29 PGYEDVSEDLVN
+29 PAYEDVSTDLVN
-41 TILDEA
+41 TILEEA
-47 DKFASQVLSPLN
+47 AKFANQVLSPLN
-59 WSGDQAGCIYQDGAV
+59 WSGDQAGCAYQDGTV
-74 QTPEGF
+74 QTPDGF

-87 SEAGWISLAANS
+87 SEAGWNSLAANTD
-99 NFGGQGL
+99 FGGQGL

-131 TAGAIEAIEH
+131 TAGATEAIEH
-141 HATAEQQALYLP
+141 HAIPEQQAIYLP
-153 PLISGQWA
+153 ALISGQWA
-161 GTMNLTEPSAG
+161 GTMNLTESAAG
-172 SDLSAVATKAIPD
+172 SDLSAVSTKAVPE
-185 GDHFLIT
+185 GDHFRII

-212 VLARLPDAPAGVKG
+212 VLARLPDAPAGLKG

-244 SRNDVRCLSIEHKL
+244 ARNDVRCLSIEHKL

-324 VQGRIVGQS
+324 VQGRIAGRS
-333 KKLRIVHHADVQR
+333 EKLPIVHHADVQR

-363 FAAAQSDIAQK
+363 LAAAQSDFAQK
-374 HPNKAIREASQLR
+374 HPDKAIREASQLR

-399 TEQAIEITSLGIQ
+399 TEQAIEIASLGIQ
-412 IHGGMGYIEETGA
+412 VHGGMGYIEETGA
-425 AQYLRDAR
+425 AQYLRDVR
-433 ITSIYEGTTG
+433 ISSIYEGTTG

-457 EGAEARCLL
+457 EGAEARRLL
-466 AEIHNCAAELS
+466 TEILAYATDLS
-477 LSPKIPFQQIAAD
+477 SSSKIPLQQIAAD
-490 LKKAVQSVG
+490 LQKAVQSVS
-499 KALDWVLHEHATNPK
+499 KALDWMLHEHATNPQ
-514 ATLVGAYPLL
+514 ATLTGAYPLL

-529 ISGGWLMAK
+529 LSGGWLMAK
-538 SAFLSEAM
+538 AALVSDGILQGDAR
-546 LKTDTSNAFALQKI
+546 NAFALQKI
-560 ASATFYSQAILPQV
+560 ASATFYSQAILPQI
-574 HGLADTVCAGASLA
+574 HGLAETVCAGASLA

>member
-10 GEMQFILHQLL
+10 DDMQFILHQLI
-21 PMSDICNL
+21 PMSVIANL

-59 WSGDQAGCIYQDGAV
+59 WSGDQAGCVYQDGAV

-87 SEAGWISLAANS
+87 SEAGWISLAANTD
-99 NFGGQGL
+99 FGGQGL

-141 HATAEQQALYLP
+141 HATPEQQAIYLP

-172 SDLSAVATKAIPD
+172 SDLSAVSTKAVPE
-185 GDHFLIT
+185 GDHFRII

-212 VLARLPDAPAGVKG
+212 VLARLPDAPPGVKG

-234 WLVNQ
+234 WLINQ

-244 SRNDVRCLSIEHKL
+244 ARNDVRCLSIEHKL

-324 VQGRIVGQS
+324 VQGRIAGRS
-333 KKLRIVHHADVQR
+333 EKLPIVHHADVQR

-363 FAAAQSDIAQK
+363 LAAAQSDFAQK
-374 HPNKAIREASQLR
+374 HPDKAIREASQLR

-412 IHGGMGYIEETGA
+412 VHGGMGYIEETGA
-425 AQYLRDAR
+425 AKYLRDAR

-443 IQAIDLLGRKIIRD
+443 IQAIDLLGRKIVRD
-457 EGAEARCLL
+457 EGAEARRLL
-466 AEIHNCAAELS
+466 AEIQACATDLS
-477 LSPKIPFQQIAAD
+477 SSSSIQLQQIATD
-490 LKKAVQSVG
+490 LQKAVQSLS
-499 KALDWVLHEHATNPK
+499 KALDWVLHEHATNPQ
-514 ATLVGAYPLL
+514 ATFTGAYPLL

-529 ISGGWLMAK
+529 VCGGWLMAK
-538 SAFLSEAM
+538 AAFVSEGI
-546 LKTDTSNAFALQKI
+546 LQTDASNAFALQKI

-588 QAMQDSLADLL
+588 KAMQDSLADLL